1 MTSFLDLSIHS
12 RLKHSD
18 RRDQLFL

>member
-1 MTSFLDLSIHS
+1 MTSFLDLLIHS